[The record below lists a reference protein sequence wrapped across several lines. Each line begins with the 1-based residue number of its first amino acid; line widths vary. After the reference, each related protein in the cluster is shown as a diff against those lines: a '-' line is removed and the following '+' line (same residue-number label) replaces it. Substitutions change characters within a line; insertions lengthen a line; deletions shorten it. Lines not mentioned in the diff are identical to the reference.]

1 MKFICGSLE
10 AVLNE
15 FSDRFDFNE
24 QVSGS
29 LIGGS
34 GSRGSDMTI
43 EVSST
48 GLECFLGGGSIL
60 GLLVVLRS
68 PLGFSCGRLLLLLGI
83 CCRSCFLSI

>member
-15 FSDRFDFNE
+15 FSDRFDFSE

-29 LIGGS
+29 LIGGLGGCT
-34 GSRGSDMTI
+34 GSEMTI

-48 GLECFLGGGSIL
+48 GLECFLGGGSMIL
-60 GLLVVLRS
+60 GLVSVLRS
-68 PLGFSCGRLLLLLGI
+68 PLLCFLCGAVLCGRSG
-83 CCRSCFLSI
+83 FLSM